1 MLVILTIQKHIWD
14 RVLRTSR
21 QYCVFR
27 YESGEN
33 FSYLQPPATNTG
45 PNSLLTMSRQRTAS
59 ANEQFQNI
67 DSPSPT
73 HKRRTGHNENRI
85 TPPSTVRRSA
95 TTSTTAQKSSGRRR
109 HSPPH
114 RPANTPPAGKLE
126 RSVSNASDIT
136 TSKQLRQTRSPE
148 RHTKVLSSHHTTCF
162 SPGSGKHARAS
173 STASPVVSNRNKVPR
188 RPIVRVSSAD
198 LSDGGSNADPLT
210 TSKRASIPMSSKFQ
224 GSVSTRKTASPA
236 RSVSEPHD
244 VCAGIGYREPSPPDS
259 KPKEDEKNEAAPPFR
274 KLSPRYNIRLMLTN
288 SAKDEERSEKI
299 CDKVSAMTRESDK
312 EDDVTRPDDK
322 SAPATQSSS
331 SENERTLMRSPSAKS
346 QLGTDDDPS
355 VEASKPDAEVSTQD
369 SSKTVDVTKSTA
381 PEVRERDEAEKAQ
394 ATSPDGR
401 FLKFE
406 EEIGRGSFKTVY
418 KGLDTLTGVAVA
430 WCELQV
436 SHFFFTS
443 LTCKF

>member
-1 MLVILTIQKHIWD
+1 
-14 RVLRTSR
+14 
-21 QYCVFR
+21 
-27 YESGEN
+27 
-33 FSYLQPPATNTG
+33 
-45 PNSLLTMSRQRTAS
+45 MSRQRTAS

-95 TTSTTAQKSSGRRR
+95 TASTTAQKSSGRRR

-114 RPANTPPAGKLE
+114 RPAIPPPAGKLE
-126 RSVSNASDIT
+126 RSVSNASDIST
-136 TSKQLRQTRSPE
+136 TKQLRQTRSPE

-162 SPGSGKHARAS
+162 SPGVGRHTRAS
-173 STASPVVSNRNKVPR
+173 STASPVVSHRSKASR

-198 LSDGGSNADPLT
+198 LSDGGSNVDPLT
-210 TSKRASIPMSSKFQ
+210 NSKRASVPMSSKLP
-224 GSVSTRKTASPA
+224 GSVVARKTASPA

-244 VCAGIGYREPSPPDS
+244 VCAGIGHRESSPPDKS
-259 KPKEDEKNEAAPPFR
+259 KDEDCSSEASPPFR

-288 SAKDEERSEKI
+288 TPKDEEKNEENSEV
-299 CDKVSAMTRESDK
+299 CDKEPLAIAMTRKSDK
-312 EDDVTRPDDK
+312 EESVTRLDDK
-322 SAPATQSSS
+322 SAISSPVSPS

-346 QLGTDDDPS
+346 PLGTEGDPTVGQS
-355 VEASKPDAEVSTQD
+355 VEASKPDSDGSTHD
-369 SSKTVDVTKSTA
+369 SKSVDATKTVVV
-381 PEVRERDEAEKAQ
+381 EVREDEAEKAQ

-436 SHFFFTS
+436 SYAFVS
-443 LTCKF
+443 IEN